1 MKSIAFII
9 LLLFIG
15 IKSFSQQKNS
25 ATECIYNLK
34 LKGELDITNL
44 PAEVNSDI
52 SISAQL
58 KVIRNSRFC
67 ILVITESSIE
77 NPVFSTISN
86 SENEGDTLLFD
97 VLQKKVYNFSEK
109 KSYWYNENTV
119 NDENVKTDTIKKADT
134 LIVLSKTLKKEISPT
149 PTLKKMKNGVLSYS
163 TKSFIFRYVSSKPT
177 TISLEAI
184 YKRTKGFVDTKQKTE
199 FAY

>member
-1 MKSIAFII
+1 MKNIGFII

-15 IKSFSQQKNS
+15 IKSFSQQQNS
-25 ATECIYNLK
+25 ATESIYNLK
-34 LKGELDITNL
+34 LKGELGITSL
-44 PAEVNSDI
+44 PVEVDPDI
-52 SISAQL
+52 SINAQL

-67 ILVITESSIE
+67 ILIIIESSID

-97 VLQKKVYNFSEK
+97 VLQKRVYSFSER
-109 KSYWYNENTV
+109 KSYWYSENTV
-119 NDENVKTDTIKKADT
+119 NDENVISDTIKKADT
-134 LIVLSKTLKKEISPT
+134 VIVLSKTLKKEISPT
-149 PTLKKMKNGVLSYS
+149 PTLKKMKNGILNYS
-163 TKSFIFRYVSSKPT
+163 TKSFTFQYVSSKTT

-184 YKRTKGFVDTKQKTE
+184 YKRTKGFVYTKQKTE

>member
-1 MKSIAFII
+1 MKNIVFII

-15 IKSFSQQKNS
+15 IKSFSQKQSS

-34 LKGELDITNL
+34 LKGELDITSL
-44 PAEVNSDI
+44 PAEVDADI

-67 ILVITESSIE
+67 ILIIIESSIE

-97 VLQKKVYNFSEK
+97 VLQKRVYSFSEK
-109 KSYWYNENTV
+109 KSYWYSENTV
-119 NDENVKTDTIKKADT
+119 NDENVKSDTIKKADT
-134 LIVLSKTLKKEISPT
+134 VIVLSKTLKKEISPT
-149 PTLKKMKNGVLSYS
+149 PTLKKMKNGVLNYS
-163 TKSFIFRYVSSKPT
+163 TKSFTFQYVSSKET

-184 YKRTKGFVDTKQKTE
+184 YKRTKGFVYTKQKTE